1 MLLPVTWA
9 RESLPTPRS
18 SKLPRFLVSS
28 GWRPK
33 ERKKRGG
40 EEADEGR
47 RAARVWVQ

>member
-9 RESLPTPRS
+9 RESLPTARS
-18 SKLPRFLVSS
+18 SKLPKFLVSS

-40 EEADEGR
+40 EEVEEGNG
-47 RAARVWVQ
+47 AAGVWVQ